1 MRRFFLIAI
10 FLFISFLC
18 AAQQF
23 IPGKVIG
30 RIPEWDSSKLYQIQ
44 VGAFR
49 TSQKADEAHYKLI
62 MGGMIP
68 SRESYLDLTR
78 VMLRGIPANEV
89 THYLIKM
96 KMSGFSEVIIREDP
110 GIITISEKWE
120 VNSPD
125 REYSS
130 FEFNHDK
137 NYIVVEN
144 THERRARFGAYNI
157 PHRDII
163 NLDALGTIKIKSYNE
178 TEISFSFTPI
188 NEPDRE
194 VDYSAV
200 KAGAI
205 PVSPELDLL
214 SRTWR
219 VVDCTEKEYIDDLIF
234 ISSSGTYFFTYP
246 DGSTS
251 RLSQW
256 RWYDEKKEGFEYSHD
271 NWEHY
276 GRVKINELK
285 SESFIFI
292 DPGYSALIP
301 GYSDIDLNLLYE
313 LVPAN
318 N

>member
-130 FEFNHDK
+130 FEFNHDS

-144 THERRARFGAYNI
+144 INERRVRFGEYNM
-157 PHRDII
+157 PQRDII
-163 NLDALGTIKIKSYNE
+163 NLVNLGTVKIKNDNE
-178 TEISFSFTPI
+178 TEISFSFSPVD
-188 NEPDRE
+188 EPERE

-200 KAGAI
+200 KAGTI
-205 PVSPELDLL
+205 PLSPELDLL

-219 VVDCTEKEYIDDLIF
+219 VVDCTEKEYIGDLIF

-246 DGSTS
+246 DGSAS
-251 RLSQW
+251 RLSRW
-256 RWYDEKKEGFEYSHD
+256 RWYDEKNEEFEYSHD
-271 NWEHY
+271 DWECY
-276 GRVKINELK
+276 GRARINELK
-285 SESFIFI
+285 RESLIFT
-292 DPGYSALIP
+292 DPGYLALIP
-301 GYSDIDLNLLYE
+301 GYSNADLDLLYE
-313 LVPAN
+313 LTPAN